1 MHRISIAFIPFILAV
16 STASVPVFALDHRDT
31 RTAGLCEV
39 GSCIAPLPFSLCGDC
54 NAFTRGATSDPLGMG
69 GVIEFKST
77 RGGSAC
83 TAMGWPAAALP
94 AAKFDG
100 TKRRLSR
107 PSAGL
112 QRVVA
117 DTGKPRD
124 RPEGPVAGV
133 HKLENVPIV
142 RDGAGNAPSG
152 QGLSDSTDG
161 VEDHRRDTRP
171 SLPQDAPRSVPGT
184 TLTRNDSRQEQWMRV
199 PDRAMPEPGAWAVLI
214 AGLLGICAVARPRIF
229 SS

>member
-1 MHRISIAFIPFILAV
+1 VHRISIAFVPFILAV

-39 GSCIAPLPFSLCGDC
+39 GSCMAYRSSSLRDDC
-54 NAFTRGATSDPLGMG
+54 NALTRVTTSDPLGMG
-69 GVIEFKST
+69 GVIDFNST
-77 RGGSAC
+77 RVGSAC
-83 TAMGWPAAALP
+83 TAMWWPAAELR

-100 TKRRLSR
+100 TMRRQIR
-107 PSAGL
+107 PGASL

-124 RPEGPVAGV
+124 FPEGPVAGV

-142 RDGAGNAPSG
+142 RDDAGKAPSG
-152 QGLSDSTDG
+152 QGRSDSTDG
-161 VEDHRRDTRP
+161 VENHRQDTRL

-184 TLTRNDSRQEQWMRV
+184 TLTRNESRQEQWMRV
-199 PDRAMPEPGAWAVLI
+199 PDRAMPEPGTWAVLI